1 MPNFFHETLDD
12 FSKYAS
18 ILTSSVSLKH
28 SIFLEKIIRNEA
40 KKFCSALPNIEFK
53 DRNQLENFKKK
64 EPVDPSLSIIT
75 MMPNVHS
82 KVTRVC
88 KLCTNCDIRR
98 VNLRLLQA
106 SISCNSL
113 TPSSSQEI
121 FDQCVKILK
130 KIPLHDLISKKVYY
144 YILISDI
151 VMMLKWFC
159 LSVLVVPVV
168 HTVFI
173 SLIFFFSHMIS

>member
-1 MPNFFHETLDD
+1 
-12 FSKYAS
+12 
-18 ILTSSVSLKH
+18 
-28 SIFLEKIIRNEA
+28 
-40 KKFCSALPNIEFK
+40 
-53 DRNQLENFKKK
+53 
-64 EPVDPSLSIIT
+64 

-113 TPSSSQEI
+113 TPSSSSQEI

-130 KIPLHDLISKKVYY
+130 KIPLHDLISKKVYICNY
-144 YILISDI
+144 YILILSDI
-151 VMMLKWFC
+151 VMMLKWF
-159 LSVLVVPVV
+159 LPFSFGSTSS
-168 HTVFI
+168 TVFI
-173 SLIFFFSHMIS
+173 SLIFFLLTHDMISHSFLRIQNSEFVY

>member
-1 MPNFFHETLDD
+1 MKQKSFVRHFQISNSRIEINWRTL
-12 FSKYAS
+12 
-18 ILTSSVSLKH
+18 
-28 SIFLEKIIRNEA
+28 
-40 KKFCSALPNIEFK
+40 
-53 DRNQLENFKKK
+53 KK
-64 EPVDPSLSIIT
+64 EPVDPSLIIIT

-113 TPSSSQEI
+113 TPSSSSQEI

-130 KIPLHDLISKKVYY
+130 KIPLYDLISKKVYICNY
-144 YILISDI
+144 YILTRDI

-168 HTVFI
+168 QYLFPWF
-173 SLIFFFSHMIS
+173 FFFSHTIW

>member
-1 MPNFFHETLDD
+1 MRLLMIFQSMLLHYLPPQCLW
-12 FSKYAS
+12 S
-18 ILTSSVSLKH
+18 IPFKR
-28 SIFLEKIIRNEA
+28 IIRRNEA

-53 DRNQLENFKKK
+53 DRNQLENFKKRTRW
-64 EPVDPSLSIIT
+64 SITKYIT

-113 TPSSSQEI
+113 TPSSSSSQEI

-130 KIPLHDLISKKVYY
+130 KIPLHDLISKKV
-144 YILISDI
+144 
-151 VMMLKWFC
+151 
-159 LSVLVVPVV
+159 
-168 HTVFI
+168 
-173 SLIFFFSHMIS
+173 